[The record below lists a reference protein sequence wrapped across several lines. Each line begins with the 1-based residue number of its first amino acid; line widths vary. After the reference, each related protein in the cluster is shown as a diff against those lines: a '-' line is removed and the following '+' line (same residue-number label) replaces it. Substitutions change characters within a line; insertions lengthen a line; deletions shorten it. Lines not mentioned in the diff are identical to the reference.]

1 MKEEGRM
8 GVGEKSGEG
17 GRKGRGE
24 GRDGGEGEI
33 SRGREDRKTIGRVR
47 GRDR

>member
-17 GRKGRGE
+17 GRKGREE
-24 GRDGGEGEI
+24 GGMEE
-33 SRGREDRKTIGRVR
+33 REK
-47 GRDR
+47 